1 MKNSRNGEVQ
11 VRNGEI
17 IVTNPIGNGDK
28 PCVFPGKG
36 VKLFVDG
43 SIVEESASLTENS
56 KIRVEIENKEPEK
69 KLDIDID
76 GNKLSAKVR
85 VFYSNGNRYK
95 LKDKPPKNEMVLE
108 ICDDE
113 IIKCEPYTIEEAK
126 VILKNKGI
134 VYGILEEELIK
145 AISEGTGKSIV
156 VAKGQEPVDGTNDR
170 LVPKFKDN
178 DHLIEVNGRVDFY
191 SIGKVASVEEGELVA
206 EKIPGDEGKPGINI
220 LGAKTNQRRGRKYNL
235 TAGKGTRIS
244 EDGLKVYAKTQ
255 GRPDIKGWVVS
266 VNEVYEI
273 KTDVDVSTGNI
284 EFVGDVVIKGNIKE
298 GMKVRA
304 GNDVILFGNITGGEI
319 IAGGN
324 VVVKSNIIGS
334 TIKAGYNDFMN
345 TNIVE
350 SLEKISKI
358 LDEIFFAA
366 EMLKNT
372 GKVTNI
378 YRDGQIIKLLI
389 DTKFPAINKHITQLQ
404 EILLNNRDIID
415 MDTMQMG
422 AKLIKYYT
430 GKGPLLIGNHNTLK
444 EHSESIKNHIEI
456 LNSIIKEPSNIM
468 VSYAQ
473 NSYLSTSG
481 NIIVNGKGCYTSVLT
496 CKGDVIFEGKIGVLR
511 GGSIDAAG
519 DVYVNEL
526 GSPGGAMTT
535 VGVGKDSTI
544 TAEIAH
550 LNSVLRVGS
559 LSTKLENSVR
569 NLKAYLY
576 KGELMTEKSNF
587 YWGR

>member
-1 MKNSRNGEVQ
+1 MKDSRSGEVQ
-11 VRNGEI
+11 VRGGKV
-17 IVTNPIGNGDK
+17 IVTDPFGDGERA
-28 PCVFPGKG
+28 VIFPGKG
-36 VKLFVDG
+36 VKLFVDD
-43 SIVEESASLTENS
+43 SLVEESALVTEDS
-56 KIRVEIENKEPEK
+56 KIRVEVENKESEK
-69 KLDIDID
+69 KFDIDID

-85 VFYSNGNRYK
+85 IFYSDGKKYK
-95 LKDKPPKNEMVLE
+95 LKDKPPKNQMALE
-108 ICDDE
+108 VFDDE

-126 VILKNKGI
+126 SILKSRGI

-145 AISEGTGKSIV
+145 AISEGTGKSVV
-156 VAKGQEPVDGTNDR
+156 VAKGQEPVDGTNDA
-170 LVPKFKDN
+170 LVPKFKNN
-178 DHLIEVNGRVDFY
+178 DHLVEVNGRVDFY
-191 SIGKVASVEEGELVA
+191 SIGKIASVEEGELVA
-206 EKIPGDEGKPGINI
+206 EKVPGDEGKPGINI

-235 TAGKGTRIS
+235 TAGKGTTIS
-244 EDGLKVYAKTQ
+244 EDGLKIYAKTQ
-255 GRPDIKGWVVS
+255 GRPDIKGWVVN

-273 KTDVDVSTGNI
+273 KNDVDVSTGNI

-304 GNDVILFGNITGGEI
+304 GNDVILLGNITGGEI

-324 VVVKSNIIGS
+324 VTVKNNIIGS

-345 TNIVE
+345 TNIIE
-350 SLEKISKI
+350 SLEKITKM

-372 GKVTNI
+372 GKLTNI

-389 DTKFPAINKHITQLQ
+389 DTKYPAINKYISELQ
-404 EILLNNRDIID
+404 EILLSNREIID
-415 MDTMQMG
+415 MDTMQLG

-430 GKGPLLIGNHNTLK
+430 GKGPLLISNYDTLK
-444 EHSESIKNHIEI
+444 EHSEYIKNQIEV
-456 LNSIIKEPSNIM
+456 LNSSIKEPSNIM
-468 VSYAQ
+468 VNYAQ

-481 NIIVNGKGCYTSVLT
+481 NIKVNGKGCYTSVLT

-511 GGSIDAAG
+511 GGSIDAVG

-550 LNSVLRVGS
+550 LNRVLRVGS
-559 LSTKLENSVR
+559 LSTKLEGSVR

-587 YWGR
+587 Y